1 MTKKQKELM
10 ERAIGV
16 IEGIAL
22 VATKDVREALY
33 VAIEMLDEV
42 SDGNAPPKPTECGA
56 PEKLYG
62 SDIY

>member
-22 VATKDVREALY
+22 VANKDVREALY

-42 SDGNAPPKPTECGA
+42 SDGNAPKKPTECGT

>member
-22 VATKDVREALY
+22 VANKDIREALY
-33 VAIEMLDEV
+33 IAIEMLDEV
-42 SDGNAPPKPTECGA
+42 SDGNKNDGG
-56 PEKLYG
+56 KNG
-62 SDIY
+62 

>member
-1 MTKKQKELM
+1 MTKTQKEMM

-22 VATKDVREALY
+22 VANKDVREALY

-42 SDGNAPPKPTECGA
+42 SDGNAPKKPTEYGT